1 MKKLLFI
8 PAILFLVP
16 GYTQIICNPA
26 GNVVLFS
33 NYDGGVLNINVD
45 VNIPNLKIGV
55 VSYEPVTINVGGTFV
70 NNITEIRFAGY
81 TPSGNM
87 HCNNSPVVT
96 SITGAPAGTD
106 TLVYTP
112 SSPVPNPNG
121 YSIIIC
127 NYSCDTVNSQGG
139 CNTPDQVAG
148 YFLQVFGGALRSHLT
163 QYGCWSGSALVSNG
177 GNCCVGAVSTP
188 PMPVCAFQSSDTAFC
203 EKQCI
208 DFTDLTT
215 NIPNSW
221 QWYFPGASP
230 DTSSQQN
237 PVNICYNAYGSYD
250 VALVACNAAG
260 CDSVFFPAVIEVYQP
275 APVPLISWQN
285 DTLFCTQALQYAWY
299 NAANPT
305 VVLSTDSF
313 LNVAGLPDDYFVI
326 ITDSNGCQTSSLI
339 FTVTGLT
346 MLNNDMPYVKIN
358 PNPASGFIRV
368 IFNDQYASGNI
379 RYSLSDIT
387 GRIIRS
393 ATVEIQTGTSSIR
406 LGCPG
411 FPDGLYLLE
420 ISRDNRLYRQKLVIQ
435 Q

>member
-8 PAILFLVP
+8 PAILFFVN
-16 GYTQIICNPA
+16 GYAQIICNPA

-55 VSYEPVTINVGGTFV
+55 VSYEPVTINVGGSFV

-87 HCNNSPVVT
+87 HCNNSPAVT

-112 SSPVPNPNG
+112 PSPVSNPNG
-121 YSIIIC
+121 YSMIIC

-148 YFLQVFGGALRSHLT
+148 YFLQVFGGTLRSHMT
-163 QYGCWSGSALVSNG
+163 QYGCWSGSLLVSNG
-177 GNCCVGAVSTP
+177 GNCCVGAVTSP
-188 PMPVCAFQSSDTAFC
+188 PAPVCSFQSSDTAFC

-215 NIPNSW
+215 NNPNSW

-230 DTSSQQN
+230 DTSSLQN

-250 VALVACNAAG
+250 VALVACNGAG
-260 CDSVFFPAVIEVYQP
+260 CDSLFLPAFIEVYQP
-275 APVPLISWQN
+275 APAPLISWQN
-285 DTLFCTQALQYAWY
+285 DTLFCTPALQYAWY
-299 NAANPT
+299 DAGNPT
-305 VVLSTDSF
+305 VILSTDSF
-313 LNVAGLPDDYFVI
+313 LNVAGPPAGYFVI
-326 ITDSNGCQTSSLI
+326 ITDSNGCQTSSAI
-339 FTVTGLT
+339 FAVTGMN
-346 MLNNDMPYVKIN
+346 MLNNGIPYVKIS

-368 IFNDQYASGNI
+368 IFNDPDASGNI
-379 RYSLSDIT
+379 RCRISDIT
-387 GRIIRS
+387 GRTIRS
-393 ATVEIQTGTSSIR
+393 SHPEQPTGTCS
-406 LGCPG
+406 LYMECAGL
-411 FPDGLYLLE
+411 PDGLYLLE
-420 ISRDNRLYRQKLVIQ
+420 ISRNNQVYRQKMIIRQ
-435 Q
+435 